1 MIVVWFYCCQLRIC
15 GVLCKYYVKEG
26 KGFGCEHK
34 VDESATALIINQC
47 CGNMDSRNIRGKGIG
62 FAWKEQP
69 MSTGADKYRGTQTYS
84 LVYCKLLN
92 AARKKESV
100 AYEEIAKIMGLEAH
114 AGMAQKIGQL
124 LGEIN
129 AEEHN
134 NGRPMLSAVA
144 VKPETRMP
152 GEGFFQFAKEL
163 RKFDGETDEDKREF
177 WRDEIQRVYE
187 MW

>member
-1 MIVVWFYCCQLRIC
+1 MAIV
-15 GVLCKYYVKEG
+15 
-26 KGFGCEHK
+26 
-34 VDESATALIINQC
+34 
-47 CGNMDSRNIRGKGIG
+47 
-62 FAWKEQP
+62 
-69 MSTGADKYRGTQTYS
+69 ADKYRGTQMYS

-100 AYEEIAKIMGLEAH
+100 PYEEIGQIMGLEAQV
-114 AGMAQKIGQL
+114 GMAKEIGRL

-129 AEEHN
+129 EDEHN

-144 VKPETRMP
+144 VELTTRMP

-163 RKFDGETDEDKREF
+163 SKFDGETDEDKREF